1 MIKLTITT
9 YEMTPDKKW
18 NPVVTHV
25 LYGGTRKE
33 VYGVLDAHMKI
44 DQFFA
49 GSYKGQWRGLIL
61 TNSNVNVEKLFDA
74 MKAVI

>member
-1 MIKLTITT
+1 MIKLTVTT

-25 LYGGTRKE
+25 FYGSTRKE
-33 VYGVLDAHMKI
+33 AYDVLNAHMKT
-44 DQFFA
+44 DQLFA
-49 GSYKGQWRGLIL
+49 GSYKGQWRGIVL
-61 TNSNVNVEKLFDA
+61 TNSNVREEKLFDA